1 MSDKNK
7 IKVLH
12 VVGSANKG
20 GVESIVMNYSVALK
34 EYVEPTFV
42 CFDNSTAIP
51 TELIK
56 SIGGNYFVVP
66 HVKQFFKFTKWSV
79 LNKTLEPLALTE

>member
-1 MSDKNK
+1 MSDNNK

-42 CFDNSTAIP
+42 CFDDSTAIP
-51 TELIK
+51 T
-56 SIGGNYFVVP
+56 
-66 HVKQFFKFTKWSV
+66 
-79 LNKTLEPLALTE
+79 